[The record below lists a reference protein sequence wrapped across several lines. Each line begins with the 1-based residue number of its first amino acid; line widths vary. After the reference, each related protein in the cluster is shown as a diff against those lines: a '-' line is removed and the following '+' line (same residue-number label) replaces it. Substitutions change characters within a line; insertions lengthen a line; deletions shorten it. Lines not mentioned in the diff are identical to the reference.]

1 MDGWR
6 KDEGKISNINPSFF
20 GLRELKSWMIY
31 FNSPKCA
38 INHPLVEHKYSL
50 SRMDKSSA
58 RAKIVSVARVM
69 SSSSSFFTAVDYT
82 FMETTICFGLSDS
95 RPSNNDSIKTN
106 DIIIVPI
113 PSRRPSIQ
121 PNWQSG
127 NKMII
132 WRRRSLHPCPLHHHF
147 DPKAKQSNSMPKLD
161 TSRSICHK

>member
-1 MDGWR
+1 MAQRRRQNFKYQSIFFSVCESLRAEWYISIARNAQSITRSSSINIRCFAWINQVRER
-6 KDEGKISNINPSFF
+6 KLFQLF
-20 GLRELKSWMIY
+20 VL
-31 FNSPKCA
+31 
-38 INHPLVEHKYSL
+38 
-50 SRMDKSSA
+50 
-58 RAKIVSVARVM
+58 ARVM
-69 SSSSSFFTAVDYT
+69 SSSSSSSTAVDYT

-132 WRRRSLHPCPLHHHF
+132 WWRRLLHSCLLHHTSIRSQAVKFNVQAGHF
-147 DPKAKQSNSMPKLD
+147 TINLP
-161 TSRSICHK
+161 